1 MKILGRKKLK
11 TDMILIILGL
21 AWPTMLEQVL
31 NTSAQYIDTAMV
43 GALGTQA
50 TAAVGSTST
59 VNWLVGNTILATS
72 VGFLSYISRACGA
85 KDKENVKR
93 AGSQVF
99 IVVAFIGSLLTILT
113 LSLSTMVPVW
123 MRVDK
128 NIQGL
133 ASTYFFVY
141 YASTLPRA
149 ASIIFGTVLR
159 AAGSTKTP
167 MKIGLLTNALHVVMN
182 FLLIYPARYI
192 DVFSIHIYIPGA
204 DLGVVG
210 AALSSSLTFTLGG
223 VLSTIAVLRH
233 PLLSPKGYK
242 FKLDSKILKPC
253 IKVAYPNI
261 LQRFCTSMGFVVF
274 ASMINSIGGVATAT
288 HTIANTVE
296 SAFYIPGNGM
306 QTAAATLAGN
316 AYGADDEKRMK
327 DLASMFIPVEIILMI
342 VSGTALF
349 IFAPNLMTVF
359 SKSEE
364 VIALGSTV
372 LRMVALSEPFYGFSI
387 IIEGLMQGVGNTKK
401 PFWFHVAGMWMVR
414 IVGTYICTQIFGLGL
429 VSAWTCMI
437 IHNLFL
443 FVLFLIC
450 YINGSWNPLSTVRN
464 NRKELAV

>member
-1 MKILGRKKLK
+1 MKLLGRKKLK

-59 VNWLVGNTILATS
+59 VNWLVSNTILATS

-85 KDKENVKR
+85 KDKESVKR
-93 AGSQVF
+93 AVSQVF
-99 IVVAFIGSLLTILT
+99 LVVLFIGSLLTILT
-113 LSLSTMVPVW
+113 LSLSTLVPAW
-123 MRVDK
+123 MQVDK
-128 NIQGL
+128 SIQGL

-192 DVFSIHIYIPGA
+192 DVFSIRIYMPGA

-210 AALSSSLTFTLGG
+210 AALSSSLTFVLGG
-223 VLSTIAVLRH
+223 ILSTIAVLRH
-233 PLLSPKGYK
+233 PLLSPKGCK
-242 FKLDSKILKPC
+242 FKPDLEILKPC
-253 IKVAYPNI
+253 VKVAYPNI

-274 ASMINSIGGVATAT
+274 ASMINSIGGIATAA

-327 DLASMFIPVEIILMI
+327 DLASMFIPIEIILMI

-349 IFAPNLMTVF
+349 VFAPNLMTVF

-364 VIALGSTV
+364 VIVLGSTV

-401 PFWFHVAGMWMVR
+401 PFWFHVVGMWLVR
-414 IVGTYICTQIFGLGL
+414 ILGTYICTQIFGLGL
-429 VSAWTCMI
+429 VSAWACMI
-437 IHNLFL
+437 AHNLFL
-443 FVLFLIC
+443 FVLFLVC
-450 YINGSWNPLSTVRN
+450 YVKGSWNPLSEKQEQ
-464 NRKELAV
+464 NRAISV